1 MSIRIPKVQAPLSA
15 GAIRAAH
22 HALVRRA
29 PLGDPASSLLAS
41 QMNDLPKNFFGEGK
55 EGGATFRI

>member
-1 MSIRIPKVQAPLSA
+1 MSIRIPRAQTPLPA
-15 GAIRAAH
+15 AAIRAAH

-29 PLGDPASSLLAS
+29 PLGDPASNLLAS

-55 EGGATFRI
+55 EGGARFCI